1 MNYEESKKKK
11 KKLLLARIPLIIF
24 NTVEKERVLKMV
36 KELNSESE
44 SSVFVHSMSS
54 GMYDLNSGNKVS
66 DEKTLMSILTFSHL
80 IKRAWPK
87 RAKLFGQ
94 AQLLIN
100 IILSPFNGH
109 IKRHHRRYF

>member
-1 MNYEESKKKK
+1 
-11 KKLLLARIPLIIF
+11 
-24 NTVEKERVLKMV
+24 
-36 KELNSESE
+36 
-44 SSVFVHSMSS
+44 
-54 GMYDLNSGNKVS
+54 
-66 DEKTLMSILTFSHL
+66 MSILTFSHL

-109 IKRHHRRYF
+109 IKRHHRRYFSKFEIIANSRKEK